1 MKTYEVEYQTGESFL
16 SPGKAVDYMLAVI
29 EMNGREA
36 ELYAEEPLDKEN
48 KYETY
53 LKLKSEI
60 IAQARD
66 YGISEGDLRFKG
78 AF

>member
-1 MKTYEVEYQTGESFL
+1 
-16 SPGKAVDYMLAVI
+16 
-29 EMNGREA
+29 MNGREA